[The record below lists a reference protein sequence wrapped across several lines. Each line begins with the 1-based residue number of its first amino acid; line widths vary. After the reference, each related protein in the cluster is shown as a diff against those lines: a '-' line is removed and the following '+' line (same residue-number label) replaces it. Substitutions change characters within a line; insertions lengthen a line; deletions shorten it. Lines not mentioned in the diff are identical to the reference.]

1 MQRLSVESSDV
12 TRGPR
17 KDGAEFDYAGNTPEN
32 GKAATLVMLQPFAPA
47 REPTAWMHEFSDRKK
62 ANCRTSV
69 LVLDMCCHQTLCARN
84 VPVGPTLIEQASS
97 NPVLLAC
104 LSCWEGHIRL
114 LRQPQL
120 FLYQRQQLRRD
131 AIESLRQVEESAQ
144 GGTLLP
150 SLQLAN
156 IGAVVSSGV
165 SERILGMTCLFS

>member
-1 MQRLSVESSDV
+1 MELNST
-12 TRGPR
+12 TRGIRR
-17 KDGAEFDYAGNTPEN
+17 KMERLRHWLCSSRLLLQESRQRGCMSSRIARKLTVGPLSWSWTC
-32 GKAATLVMLQPFAPA
+32 AAIKHCVPG
-47 REPTAWMHEFSDRKK
+47 
-62 ANCRTSV
+62 
-69 LVLDMCCHQTLCARN
+69 N

-156 IGAVVSSGV
+156 IVAVVSSGV